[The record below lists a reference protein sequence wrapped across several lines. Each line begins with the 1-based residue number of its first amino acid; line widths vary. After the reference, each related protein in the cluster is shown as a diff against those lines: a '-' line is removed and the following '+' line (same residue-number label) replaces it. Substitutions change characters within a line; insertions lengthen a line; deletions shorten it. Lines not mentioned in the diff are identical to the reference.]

1 MNKIT
6 IGAALATSL
15 LLLSGCCSAPQ
26 GGPSTQADYDDDIV
40 RLSRIE
46 IDPQRI
52 DEYKAFLKE
61 EAETSMQVE
70 PGVRMLYAVFEQ
82 DTPHKLTILEIYDN
96 KEAYQSHIKT
106 PHFLKYKQ
114 GTLDM
119 VKSLD
124 IVDTDPLSPQMLMKP

>member
-6 IGAALATSL
+6 IGAALAASL

-26 GGPSTQADYDDDIV
+26 GNPSGDEDYADDIV

-82 DTPHKLTILEIYDN
+82 EIPNKLTILEIYDN
-96 KEAYQSHIKT
+96 QEAYQSHIKT